1 MTFTEIPQRKIVLT
15 TFGSLGDLHPFLAL
29 ALELQKRGHVA
40 TIATSSLYRE
50 KVEELGIGFARVRP
64 ELPETVNQVAIM
76 RRAMDLRGGSDYLF
90 RELLLPHLA
99 AARGDLRVAVSGA
112 DALVFHPIVLPA
124 LSVAQAKKMPRI
136 AVLLQPMM
144 LLSAHDPPV
153 VAGLE
158 WLESMRVL
166 APRFQKVLLRFGT
179 NSYVRKLAQVRRMRR
194 AMNLPTSPRPF
205 FDDAKNADATLALF
219 SRVLA
224 PPQPDWPHDT
234 TLCGFCFH
242 DARGTLSYGEAGAP
256 SGGGENAEAD
266 DCDAARVKDIASG
279 ASESD
284 EFDGG
289 ENSEAANGGRL
300 SRELKAFLAA
310 GEAPIV
316 FTLGSAAVL
325 DAGNFYRESAR
336 AASRLNR
343 RAILLCGPQRNVP
356 KDLPRGVA
364 AFDYAPFGALF
375 PRAAAVV
382 HQGGIGTTGQVM
394 RAGVPCVV
402 VPFSH
407 DQPDNAARL
416 RRLKM
421 SRVVPR
427 KNYAA
432 EIIARELKTLLE
444 TREYSRN
451 AARIGEIVR
460 AENGTVTACDAI
472 EKVLWGKIR

>member
-1 MTFTEIPQRKIVLT
+1 MTFTRTRARKIVLT
-15 TFGSLGDLHPFLAL
+15 TFGSLGDLHPFLSV
-29 ALELQKRGHVA
+29 ALELQKRGHAVI
-40 TIATSSLYRE
+40 IATSSLYHE
-50 KVEELGIGFARVRP
+50 KIEELGIGFARVRP
-64 ELPETVNQVAIM
+64 ELPATENQVAIM

-90 RELLLPHLA
+90 RELLLPHLT
-99 AARGDLRVAVSGA
+99 AARDDLRVAVEGA
-112 DALVFHPIVLPA
+112 DALIFHPIVLPA
-124 LSVAQAKKMPRI
+124 LSVAQEKKLPCI

-158 WLESMRVL
+158 WLERLRVL

-179 NSYVRKLAQVRRMRR
+179 HSYVRKLQPVRRMRR
-194 AMNLPTSPRPF
+194 AMHLSTSPRPF

-224 PPQPDWPHDT
+224 PPQPDWPSRT

-256 SGGGENAEAD
+256 DGEAESDAAENSGG
-266 DCDAARVKDIASG
+266 
-279 ASESD
+279 
-284 EFDGG
+284 
-289 ENSEAANGGRL
+289 L
-300 SRELKAFLAA
+300 SRGLEAFLMA

-325 DAGNFYRESAR
+325 DAGNFYQASAR
-336 AASRLNR
+336 AASLLNR

-356 KDLPRGVA
+356 RLPRGVS

-375 PRAAAVV
+375 PRAAAIV

-421 SRVVPR
+421 ARVVPR
-427 KNYAA
+427 KNYDA
-432 EIIARELKTLLE
+432 ETVAQELKTLLE
-444 TREYSRN
+444 AREYSRS
-451 AARIGEIVR
+451 AANIGKIVR
-460 AENGTVTACDAI
+460 AENGAKIACDAI
-472 EKVLWGKIR
+472 ENVLRKKAR

>member
-1 MTFTEIPQRKIVLT
+1 MTFTQTDARKIVLT

-29 ALELQKRGHVA
+29 ALELQKHGHSA

-50 KVEELGIGFARVRP
+50 KIEELGIGFARVRP
-64 ELPETVNQVAIM
+64 ELPETENQVAIM

-99 AARGDLRVAVSGA
+99 AARDDLRAATDGA

-124 LSVAQAKKMPRI
+124 LSVAQEQKLPCI

-144 LLSAHDPPV
+144 TLSAHDPPV

-158 WLESMRVL
+158 KLESLRVL
-166 APRFQKVLLRFGT
+166 APRWQEVLLRLGT
-179 NSYVRKLAQVRRMRR
+179 ESYVRILQPVRRMRR
-194 AMNLPTSPRPF
+194 AMNLSTSPRPF
-205 FDDAKNADATLALF
+205 FDDAQSADATLALF
-219 SRVLA
+219 SPILA

-242 DARGTLSYGEAGAP
+242 DARGALSYGEAGAL
-256 SGGGENAEAD
+256 GGGAGSIEA
-266 DCDAARVKDIASG
+266 KSG
-279 ASESD
+279 D
-284 EFDGG
+284 NGG
-289 ENSEAANGGRL
+289 EL
-300 SRELKAFLAA
+300 SRELEAFLSD

-325 DAGNFYRESAR
+325 DAGDFYRESAR
-336 AASRLNR
+336 AASLLKR
-343 RAILLCGPQRNVP
+343 RAILLCGPERNVP
-356 KDLPRGVA
+356 EKLPRGVA
-364 AFDYAPFGALF
+364 AFDYAPFGVLF

-421 SRVVPR
+421 ARIVPR
-427 KNYAA
+427 KSYRA
-432 EIIARELKTLLE
+432 ETVARELKALLE
-444 TREYSRN
+444 TREYSQS
-451 AARIGEIVR
+451 AARIGEFVR
-460 AENGTVTACDAI
+460 AENGPEAACDAI
-472 EKVLWGKIR
+472 EVVLRKTV